1 MVVLM
6 LGTITGTI
14 VMNQSVNSIPVY
26 AKSSPYKS
34 GYNHGCDDAGI
45 SDPSNRYINQ
55 PQKGPTFQKEKFM
68 SGYYDGFSSCG
79 GNGASGSFIGNDN
92 AQTPD
97 FSDVKGVFNNVCTRI
112 KGGDFAAAQDLVGL
126 IPLAGQIYSGAKL
139 ACDGADL
146 LGVK

>member
-14 VMNQSVNSIPVY
+14 VMNQSMNSIPVY

-34 GYNHGCDDAGI
+34 GYSHGCDDAEI
-45 SDPSNRYINQ
+45 SDANNRYINQ
-55 PQKGPTFQKEKFM
+55 PEKGPTFQKEKFM

-79 GNGASGSFIGNDN
+79 GNDGASASFIGNDK

-97 FSDVKGVFNNVCTRI
+97 FDIKGAFNNVCTRI
-112 KGGDFAAAQDLVGL
+112 KGGDFAAAQDFVGL
-126 IPLAGQIYSGAKL
+126 IPYVSQIYSGAKL